1 MIYLA
6 YIVASFTALQ
16 LAVALINLIFRQKL
30 TIAQGSGALVSVLIP
45 ARNEETNIATILSD
59 LQQQDYQNIEVI
71 VFNDQSTDR
80 TAEMVQE
87 FSNIDNRIKLINST
101 GLASGWLGK
110 NYACHSLAK
119 QASGDFL
126 LFLDADVH
134 LKKDIINRTIG
145 YATRNELGLLSIFP
159 TQRIKTLGERFTV
172 PVMNFILL
180 SLLPLLLVQKS
191 RFVSLS
197 AANGQFM
204 LFNATIYKKYL
215 PHNEMKNH
223 RVEDIAIARYL
234 KRNNIKIACLTGDQ
248 DIQCRMYTDAGE
260 AIRGFS
266 KNVLS
271 FFGESVFFSILFWL
285 ITTVGFIPIL
295 ITHGTKEFVLYA
307 AVILLIRVFIS
318 ISSKQSVVNNIL
330 LLIPQQF
337 ALGVIIYRAIQN
349 KFKKQYQWKGRNIY

>member
-30 TIAQGSGALVSVLIP
+30 PRAQGSGALVSVLIP

-59 LQQQDYQNIEVI
+59 LQQQDYQNMEVI

-134 LKKDIINRTIG
+134 LMKDIINRTIG

-159 TQRIKTLGERFTV
+159 TQRMKTLGERFTV
-172 PVMNFILL
+172 PIMNFILL

-215 PHNEMKNH
+215 PHKEMKNH

-318 ISSKQSVVNNIL
+318 ISSKQSVVKNIL

-337 ALGVIIYRAIQN
+337 ALGVIISRAIQN
-349 KFKKQYQWKGRNIY
+349 KFKKKYQWKGRNIY